1 MRPEDGSKGQDARR
15 EKEPAVAVERSR
27 LGASLAELRRRHVFR
42 VGVGY
47 AVAAFAFLQLMS
59 SISGAVELT
68 PATMRY
74 IVLGVLGGFPLA
86 LFLAWAYDLTPHGIE
101 RTVEPEAT
109 RSSRTLELTIIGVL
123 TLAVSGIGYLIYR
136 PGAPAPI
143 ATAQAEVADRSIA
156 VLPFV
161 NLSDDA
167 ANDYFGDGLAEEILN
182 VLATVPNLRV
192 AARTSSFAYKGRNED
207 VRRIGNELNVATV
220 LEGSV
225 RKSGDKVRITVQ
237 LINVADGFHLWSQ
250 NFDRTLSDIFT
261 IQDEIARAVAEAL
274 KVRLLGQDASAAK
287 LGGTGSVN
295 AYDLYLLGRH
305 NMQQRTEQGLL
316 DAIRYFEQ
324 ALAADPEYARAW
336 SGLADAY
343 NLLIGYG
350 NLTQGKA
357 LAKAEAA
364 ALRALALDPKLAE
377 AHASLGLIRSNQG
390 RGKEGLAELET
401 AIKLDP
407 GYAPAW
413 VWYGT
418 TLGSQKRDAEKLAA
432 YEKAFQLDPSL
443 PPAVSNLAGLY
454 NELGRYRDAFPLA
467 ERMVRLKPADASLW
481 HAHVGEGLLALGAPA
496 EAIAAL
502 RRALE
507 VDPRNVKAMGAMA
520 RAYLQ
525 LDDLDAAQRWVGF
538 AQRAGPRQVSALIA
552 RVNLAIAR
560 KDFPGA
566 AAAIRAELGRSQSSR
581 NDPVLNNLLH
591 VVLVLGGQRDAA
603 AVFKDIE
610 QRFRAFPPG
619 EGSIEFGPYIAWS
632 LQQAKRPDDAR
643 KVIDDALAWIDG
655 RVAIGSRRPDH
666 QYTAAQAYAL
676 SGRPAEAVAALS
688 IALQRGWTS
697 ARFARQDPLLTALR
711 DDPAFVALLETADA
725 ALAAQREALAKAPP
739 APFDLPAEPGAVA
752 LTAAELDRLAG
763 TYVAGDTNTLQVVA
777 RAGDHLEVTSG
788 DLPPVR
794 LAARSALEFREDG
807 SGDQLSFVLGPDGV
821 ATHALVRSQGGE
833 QRLKRVAFE
842 LPKLGQADPSK
853 YRDYPGT
860 YAFESGFKVHVALD
874 GKRLL
879 GRQDDQA
886 NFEMQPE
893 RDDVFFIPGAALR
906 LIFVRDEQGA
916 VKALRIQQVDFEVDG
931 PRQAPATVAP

>member
-1 MRPEDGSKGQDARR
+1 VSERGSK
-15 EKEPAVAVERSR
+15 

-68 PATMRY
+68 PATMRL

-86 LFLAWAYDLTPHGIE
+86 LFLAWAYDLTPRGIE

-109 RSSRTLELTIIGVL
+109 RSSRAIELSIIAML
-123 TLAVSGIGYLIYR
+123 TLVVGGIGYLIYR
-136 PGAPAPI
+136 PGAPGPI
-143 ATAQAEVADRSIA
+143 AAAQAEVADRSIA

-261 IQDEIARAVAEAL
+261 IQDEIAQAVAEAL
-274 KVRLLGQDASAAK
+274 KVRLLGQDASAAR
-287 LGGTGSVN
+287 LGGTGNVN

-305 NMQQRTEQGLL
+305 NMQQRSEQGLL
-316 DAIRYFEQ
+316 DAIKFFEQ

-350 NLTQGKA
+350 NLTPGKA
-357 LAKAEAA
+357 LPKAEAA
-364 ALRALALDPKLAE
+364 ALRALAIDPQLAE

-390 RGKEGLAELET
+390 RAKEGLAELEA

-407 GYAPAW
+407 DYAPGW

-418 TLGSQKRDAEKLAA
+418 ALGNLKREGEKLAA

-443 PPAVSNLAGLY
+443 PPAVSNLAGEY
-454 NELGRYRDAFPLA
+454 ARLGRYRDAFPLA
-467 ERMVRLKPADASLW
+467 ERMVRLKPSDASMW
-481 HAHVGEGLLALGAPA
+481 HAHIGDGLLAIGAPA
-496 EAIAAL
+496 EAVQAL

-507 VDPRNVKAMGAMA
+507 VDPRNVMALGAMA

-525 LDDLDAAQRWVGF
+525 LDDIEAARRWTEL
-538 AQRAGPRQVSALIA
+538 AQRAGPRQFATLIA
-552 RVNLAIAR
+552 KVNVAVAR
-560 KDFPGA
+560 KDTEGA
-566 AAAIRAELGRSQSSR
+566 AAAIRAELGRSASTR
-581 NDPVLNNLLH
+581 NDPVLNSLLL
-591 VVLVLGGQRDAA
+591 VVLVNGGHRDAA
-603 AVFKDIE
+603 AVFKEIE
-610 QRFRAFPPG
+610 QRFRQFPPG
-619 EGSIEFGPYIAWS
+619 EGSIEFGPYVAWA
-632 LQQAKRPDDAR
+632 LQQAKRPADAR
-643 KVIDDALAWIDG
+643 RVIDDTLGWLDG
-655 RVAIGSRRPDH
+655 RVAAGARRPDH
-666 QYTAAQAYAL
+666 HYVAAQAYAL

-688 IALQRGWTS
+688 VALQRGWTA
-697 ARFARQDPLLTALR
+697 ARFARQDPLLAALR
-711 DDPAFVALLETADA
+711 DDPAFAALLETADA
-725 ALAAQREALAKAPP
+725 AIAAQRDALAKSPP
-739 APFDLPAEPGAVA
+739 APFDLPVEPGAVA
-752 LTAAELDRLAG
+752 LAAAELDRLAG
-763 TYVAGDTNTLQVVA
+763 SYLTGDSNRLQVVT
-777 RAGDHLEVTSG
+777 RAGDHLEIASG
-788 DLPPVR
+788 DLPPAR
-794 LAARSALEFREDG
+794 LVARGALEFREEG
-807 SGDQLSFVLGPDGV
+807 SGDLLRFVLGPDGV
-821 ATHALVRSQGGE
+821 ATHALVRSAGSE
-833 QRLKRVAFE
+833 QRIKRVAFE
-842 LPKLGQADPSK
+842 LPKLGQADVRK
-853 YRDYPGT
+853 YPDYPGT
-860 YAFESGFKVHVALD
+860 YAFENGFKVYVTLD

-879 GRQDDQA
+879 GRQDEQA
-886 NFEMQPE
+886 NFEMLPE

-906 LIFVRDEQGA
+906 LMFVRDERGA
-916 VKALRIQQVDFEVDG
+916 VKALRLQQVDSEIDG

>member
-1 MRPEDGSKGQDARR
+1 MSERGSK
-15 EKEPAVAVERSR
+15 

-59 SISGAVELT
+59 SIADAVELT
-68 PATMRY
+68 PATMRL

-109 RSSRTLELTIIGVL
+109 RSSRTIELSIIAVL
-123 TLAVSGIGYLIYR
+123 TLLVGGIGYLIYR
-136 PGAPAPI
+136 PDAPGPI
-143 ATAQAEVADRSIA
+143 AAAQADVADRSIA

-261 IQDEIARAVAEAL
+261 IQDEIAAAVADAL
-274 KVRLLGQDASAAK
+274 KVRLLGQDATAAK
-287 LGGTGSVN
+287 IGGTGN
-295 AYDLYLLGRH
+295 AAAYDQYLLGRH
-305 NMQQRTEQGLL
+305 NMQQRTEAGLL
-316 DAIRYFEQ
+316 ASIGYFEQ

-336 SGLADAY
+336 SGIADAT
-343 NLLIGYG
+343 NLLVGYG
-350 NLTQGKA
+350 NLTPGKA
-357 LAKAEAA
+357 LPKAEAA
-364 ALRALALDPKLAE
+364 ALRALAIDPKLAE

-390 RGKEGLAELET
+390 RANDGLAELET

-407 GYAPAW
+407 DYAPAW

-418 TLGSQKRDAEKLAA
+418 ALGSLKRDAEKLAA

-443 PPAVSNLAGLY
+443 PPAVSNLAGEY
-454 NELGRYRDAFPLA
+454 ARLGRYRDAFPLA

-481 HAHVGEGLLALGAPA
+481 HAQIGDGLLAIGAQA
-496 EAIAAL
+496 EAIQAL

-507 VDPRNVKAMGAMA
+507 LDPRNVGAMGAMA
-520 RAYLQ
+520 RAYVQ
-525 LDDLDAAQRWVGF
+525 LDDLDAAKRWVEL
-538 AQRAGPRQVSALIA
+538 AQRAGPRQYATLVAKA
-552 RVNLAIAR
+552 HLAIAR
-560 KDFPGA
+560 KDTDGA
-566 AAAIRAELGRSQSSR
+566 AAAIRAELGRSDSTR
-581 NDPVLNNLLH
+581 KDPMLNNLLLA
-591 VVLVLGGQRDAA
+591 VLVNGGHRDAA

-610 QRFRAFPPG
+610 RLFGRFPPG
-619 EGSIEFGPYIAWS
+619 EGSIEFGPYVARS
-632 LQQAKRPDDAR
+632 LQQAKRPEDAR
-643 KVIDDALAWIDG
+643 RVIDDTLKWIDG
-655 RVAIGSRRPDH
+655 RVAAGARRPDH
-666 QYTAAQAYAL
+666 HYVAAQAYAL
-676 SGRPAEAVAALS
+676 SDRPAEALAALS
-688 IALQRGWTS
+688 IALQRGWTA
-697 ARFARQDPLLTALR
+697 ARFARQDPLLATLR
-711 DDPAFVALLETADA
+711 DDPTFAALLDTADA
-725 ALAAQREALAKAPP
+725 AIAAQREALAKAPP

-752 LTAAELDRLAG
+752 LAAAELDRLVG
-763 TYVAGDTNTLQVVA
+763 TYVVGESNTLRLVA
-777 RAGDHLEVTSG
+777 RAGDHLEIASG

-794 LAARSALEFREDG
+794 LAPRSALEFREEG
-807 SGDQLSFVLGPDGV
+807 SGDLLSFVLGPDGA
-821 ATHALVRSQGGE
+821 ATHAVVRSQGGE
-833 QRLKRVAFE
+833 MRLKRVAFE
-842 LPKLGQADPSK
+842 LPKLGQADARK
-853 YRDYPGT
+853 YPDYPGT
-860 YAFESGFKVHVALD
+860 YSFETGFKVHVSLD

-886 NFEMQPE
+886 NFEMLPE

-906 LIFVRDEQGA
+906 LIFVRDERGA
-916 VKALRIQQVDFEVDG
+916 VKALRIQQIDFEIDG
-931 PRQAPATVAP
+931 PRQAPAATAP